1 MVSMSGEITLE
12 KYLKFGWKILDRIT
26 VNSFERVIMVDK
38 LKPVAR
44 IEIMTTIVNNRR
56 IRGVLLRG
64 LSTVCPF
71 GSVMSSPCL
80 LAFNFLFVI
89 LRSRNCLTVINFI
102 KNFFCDLIGWTI
114 INNMTR
120 ANTDNTS
127 SVF

>member
-56 IRGVLLRG
+56 NNILKFIYTLL
-64 LSTVCPF
+64 
-71 GSVMSSPCL
+71 
-80 LAFNFLFVI
+80 I
-89 LRSRNCLTVINFI
+89 
-102 KNFFCDLIGWTI
+102 
-114 INNMTR
+114 
-120 ANTDNTS
+120 
-127 SVF
+127 

>member
-71 GSVMSSPCL
+71 GSVMSSGLKTLSNSGVFSIFCFAMLTCL
-80 LAFNFLFVI
+80 QLP
-89 LRSRNCLTVINFI
+89 
-102 KNFFCDLIGWTI
+102 FCHP
-114 INNMTR
+114 
-120 ANTDNTS
+120 
-127 SVF
+127 